1 MQILGKDISLRKV
14 LGSIGAGPQND
25 SVVGVDF
32 GSSAIK
38 AVQIR
43 KKGNRAVLETYGE
56 IALGPYAGNEVGVAT
71 NLPVEKLIE
80 ALTDLFREANVTTT
94 NAAFAIP
101 MNSSLITLAEMPDL
115 GERRM
120 PDMIPIE
127 ARRYIPV
134 PISEV
139 SLDWIIIP
147 REDRVFVSPEGSG
160 KTEEAGVKKVDVL
173 LVAIL
178 KDALQKYTN
187 VAKGLGITDPFF
199 EIELFSTVRST
210 LESGIEPVM
219 IFDFGASSTKLYIV
233 EHGIVRDSH
242 IINRGSQ
249 DITRSLSN
257 ALQVPLPRAEELKRS
272 VGISLDPSNRAVNE
286 TITLLLDYI
295 FSEAN
300 RVLLS
305 FEKKF
310 NKTVGKV
317 LLTGGG
323 IAMKGFSKTTSLH
336 FQSEVEVADPFAKVA
351 APAFLG
357 NVLKEVGPEFSV
369 AIGVAL
375 AKLTHSP

>member
-1 MQILGKDISLRKV
+1 MQIFGKDISLQKV
-14 LGSIGAGPQND
+14 LGSIGAGPQGD

-32 GSSAIK
+32 GSSALK

-56 IALGPYAGNEVGVAT
+56 IALGPYAENEVGLAT
-71 NLPVEKLIE
+71 NLPAEKLKE
-80 ALTDLFREANVTTT
+80 ALADLFREANVTTT
-94 NAAFAIP
+94 NGSFAIP
-101 MNSSLITLAEMPDL
+101 MSSSLVMLAEMPDL

-120 PDMIPIE
+120 PEMIPIE

-147 REDRVFVSPEGSG
+147 KEDRVFVTPEESG
-160 KTEEAGVKKVDVL
+160 KSDEVGVKKVDVL

-187 VAKGLGITDPFF
+187 VAKDLGITDPSF
-199 EIELFSTVRST
+199 EIELFSTVRGT

-257 ALQVPLPRAEELKRS
+257 ALQVSIPKAEELKRS

-300 RVLLS
+300 RVLLA

-323 IAMKGFSKTTSLH
+323 IAMKGFSKTTALH
-336 FQSEVEVADPFAKVA
+336 FQNEIEIADPFAKVV

-369 AIGVAL
+369 ALGVAL
-375 AKLTHSP
+375 AKLTRSP